1 MTTKRAPKRKKES
14 NELENE
20 FFKEYKKNYDCANI
34 EINKLPHLT
43 ANHLA
48 FYHTTQ
54 IPSTNVVFVNGVA
67 GSAKTFI
74 AVYAA
79 LELLKARKVEQIIYI
94 RSVVESSSRSIGALP
109 GELNE
114 KFALYTTPLIDKLQ
128 ELIDHST
135 IKTLFDQGYIKAIP
149 INFVRGVT
157 FHNSVVIFDEAQN
170 ANRGEITTVLTR
182 IGKKTKY
189 FILGDS
195 RQSDI
200 KDSGFEKVYDLFD
213 QEISRKND
221 IHCFEFDHND
231 VVRSPI
237 LKHIAQILSV

>member
-1 MTTKRAPKRKKES
+1 MATKRVTKKRKES
-14 NELENE
+14 DELENE

-34 EINKLPHLT
+34 EIKKLPHLT
-43 ANHLA
+43 PNHLN
-48 FYHTTQ
+48 FYYTTQ
-54 IPSTNVVFVNGVA
+54 RPNTNVVFVNGVA

-74 AVYAA
+74 AVYSA
-79 LELLKARKVEQIIYI
+79 LELLKNRKVDQIIYI

-114 KFALYTTPLIDKLQ
+114 KFAMYTTPLIDKLQ
-128 ELIDHST
+128 ELVDHST

-170 ANRGEITTVLTR
+170 ANRSEITTVLTR
-182 IGKKTKY
+182 IGRGTKY

-195 RQSDI
+195 NQSDI
-200 KDSGFEKVYDLFD
+200 KDSGFKNVYELFD
-213 QEISRKND
+213 QDFSRKND
-221 IHCFEFDHND
+221 IHCFKFDHAD

-237 LKHIAQILSV
+237 LKHIAQILNV